1 MTANALSP
9 VAIGAKVTINAAVG
23 PEPRIRQHR
32 GRAALQG
39 RITRSEKLTRALA
52 PEAARKINGGNM
64 TNRNSQTLGSQTMT
78 EFCEQLNPRILLTL
92 RDHNHDEARRPGREM
107 LRVQESW
114 VAAAEKRAL
123 LWLAARTPD
132 RIGPDHLT
140 VLGLLAQIAAGAFYA
155 AAAWN
160 RYALLAVIAFLTLN
174 WLGDSLDGTLARVRQ
189 RQRPRYGFY
198 VDHMVDTFGALALMG
213 GLALSG
219 YMHPVIAIGLLIAF
233 LVLSIQSYLATYA
246 LGEFRISFWRFGPTE
261 LRILLSV
268 GNLALFWK
276 PVVHCLGGK
285 FRLFDAGGVIGLAGM
300 GLMVIAFTAQNTI
313 RLYREE
319 RIAQ

>member
-1 MTANALSP
+1 MTASALP
-9 VAIGAKVTINAAVG
+9 PAPLRGKVACEGGGCNTA
-23 PEPRIRQHR
+23 
-32 GRAALQG
+32 
-39 RITRSEKLTRALA
+39 SKLRTVRRKA
-52 PEAARKINGGNM
+52 EATMATPN
-64 TNRNSQTLGSQTMT
+64 SQTMT
-78 EFCEQLNPRILLTL
+78 EFCEQVNPRVLLEMRCT
-92 RDHNHDEARRPGREM
+92 RPFPDM

-114 VAAAEKRAL
+114 VAAAEKRVL

-140 VLGLLAQIAAGAFYA
+140 VLGLAAQIGAGAFYA
-155 AAAWN
+155 LAAFN
-160 RYALLAVIAFLTLN
+160 RYALLAVIACLALN

-198 VDHMVDTFGALALMG
+198 VDHMVDSFGALGLMG

-219 YMHPVIAIGLLIAF
+219 YMHPRIAIGLLIAF
-233 LVLSIQSYLATYA
+233 LMLSIQSYLATHA

-261 LRILLSV
+261 LRILLAA

-276 PVVHCLGGK
+276 PVVHIFGGIY
-285 FRLFDAGGVIGLAGM
+285 RLFDVGGAIGLAGM
-300 GLMVIAFTAQNTI
+300 GLMVVVFTLQNTV

-319 RIAQ
+319 RIPQ